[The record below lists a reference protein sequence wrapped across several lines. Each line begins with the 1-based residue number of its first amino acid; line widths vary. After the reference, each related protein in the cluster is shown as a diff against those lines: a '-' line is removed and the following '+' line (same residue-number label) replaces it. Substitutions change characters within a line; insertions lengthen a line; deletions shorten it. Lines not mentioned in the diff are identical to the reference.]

1 MQALVICTHAA
12 SMIAI
17 GRALTGMMP
26 EDITTEDIPAYTCS
40 LTTYIR
46 KPGAKQNV
54 PLDVKYWAGL
64 ETEIPHVDW
73 RGGNGV
79 GGGWNM
85 VIAPPCDFLSNG
97 EERGWLMLRFRQDK
111 IIN

>member
-1 MQALVICTHAA
+1 
-12 SMIAI
+12 MIAI
-17 GRALTGMMP
+17 GRALTGLMP

-46 KPGAKQNV
+46 KAGTRENA
-54 PLDVKYWAGL
+54 PLDVRYWAGP
-64 ETEIPHVDW
+64 ETEVPHVNW
-73 RGGNGV
+73 RGGNGI
-79 GGGWNM
+79 GGGWDM

-97 EERGWLMLRFRQDK
+97 EERGWLMFHFRQYE